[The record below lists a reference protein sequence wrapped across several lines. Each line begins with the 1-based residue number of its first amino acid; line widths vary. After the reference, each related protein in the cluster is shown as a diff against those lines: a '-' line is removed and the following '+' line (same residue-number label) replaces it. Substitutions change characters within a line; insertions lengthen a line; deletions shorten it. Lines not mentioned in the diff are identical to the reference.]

1 MMLVLTLL
9 ACGPVPARLDY
20 VEQMSL
26 YDRNLIT
33 PSVQVYDADDERLS
47 GFPLVIARNSRPGV
61 VKVSGESFMCLETGE
76 SELTL
81 QVGPV
86 EQILLVKCQI
96 VDSLTVEPSTLRV
109 VLERDGAGG
118 WVSQS
123 LPPPNVQVLDAA
135 GIPIPGLLRA
145 PVISDDKVVQ
155 LAPDGSL
162 HIRGLG
168 QSVLS
173 YTAGGKSVD
182 LVLEVGRLVDGNIR
196 LKVPPGGRQI
206 LPLKPGLQLV
216 HLSST
221 TPIQATMEGSLC
233 GERQTGLSIR
243 GLECDIGDRG
253 SLIVEN
259 PGRSTARVHIELVV
273 FSESGS

>member
-1 MMLVLTLL
+1 MILLL
-9 ACGPVPARLDY
+9 ALACAPQLYSAEGTVWQAPENNWPATDQLPEEFKGEGFSVGQVVPELVAIDQNGDEFSLWQFYGQVVILDISTMWCAPCQDLAEE
-20 VEQMSL
+20 V
-26 YDRNLIT
+26 
-33 PSVQVYDADDERLS
+33 DETWKHYQDNDL
-47 GFPLVIARNSRPGV
+47 
-61 VKVSGESFMCLETGE
+61 MY
-76 SELTL
+76 
-81 QVGPV
+81 
-86 EQILLVKCQI
+86 
-96 VDSLTVEPSTLRV
+96 LTVLPQNLDGEPPTVPQLNFWTDSF
-109 VLERDGAGG
+109 
-118 WVSQS
+118 
-123 LPPPNVQVLDAA
+123 
-135 GIPIPGLLRA
+135 GITA
-145 PVISDDKVVQ
+145 PVVSDDKVVQ

-168 QSVLS
+168 RSVLS